1 MRSPLPENSN
11 TLQQT
16 KENETM
22 LIGIPSTHPGG
33 MEAAFGAHFG
43 HCDLYNYSAG
53 SAQEN
58 AWSGTEDKTLE
69 NLQS

>member
-1 MRSPLPENSN
+1 
-11 TLQQT
+11 
-16 KENETM
+16 M